1 MEMKKKMKNLYC
13 ARQRNKRTA
22 TEQAHGKGSF
32 AVQSFMTHG
41 KGSFA
46 VRDARTHGIE
56 GLHDNAGHL
65 CRGSFLCRGLV
76 FLFAV
81 RLEVSL
87 P

>member
-1 MEMKKKMKNLYC
+1 MEMKKNEKPLL
-13 ARQRNKRTA
+13 RTA
-22 TEQAHGKGSF
+22 KEQAHGKGSF
-32 AVQSFMTHG
+32 VVQSFMTHG

-65 CRGSFLCRGLV
+65 CRGLV

-81 RLEVSL
+81 RCLFAMHLEVSL